1 MEFVCDLR
9 IVIWNFTSKAVMTI
23 INSLPSVV
31 IVGRGNV
38 GKSTLFNK
46 IAEENKALVLAE
58 SGTTRDRLEAQITW
72 QRKTFTLVDTGGL
85 DPKKT
90 DDYYEPIIK
99 QSLAAQE
106 RAAVIV
112 LVADVTVGLIPA
124 DRGIARALRQS
135 GKKVILAVNKC
146 DNQKRRAE
154 AALFHRLNLPLY
166 PVSAKNGV
174 GTGDL
179 LDAITQ
185 LLPQVPAIAMKPDMT
200 LALIGKPNVGK
211 SALLNSLYGEERMI
225 VSPLPHTTRDSQ
237 DVLVLHNE
245 RLFKVIDTAGI
256 RRGSHQG
263 DLVEELS
270 IAKSRQALERSDVVG
285 LVIDISQDITSQD
298 KRLSDEITASGK
310 GIFIIANKW
319 DLIPE
324 KDSATI
330 GRFQKYL
337 AISFPHLSWAPIVF
351 TSATIGTRIKNILA
365 LAWAIYQNF
374 NKQTSEEDLAIFL
387 KKIAVKRKPTIG
399 KGTRR
404 PKLLA
409 LEQEAARPPRFALT
423 IPNKTNLAENYKR
436 FMINMLRDEFDL
448 EGVPVKLTVKEKVY

>member
-1 MEFVCDLR
+1 MNKIHAL
-9 IVIWNFTSKAVMTI
+9 
-23 INSLPSVV
+23 LSVV
-31 IVGRGNV
+31 IVGRSNV

-72 QRKTFTLVDTGGL
+72 QRKTFTLVDTGGM

-90 DDYYEPIIK
+90 DDYCEPIIK
-99 QSLAAQE
+99 QSRTAQE
-106 RAAVIV
+106 RAAVFV
-112 LVADVTVGLIPA
+112 LVVDVTVGLIPA
-124 DRGIARALRQS
+124 DREVSRALRKS
-135 GKKVILAVNKC
+135 GKKIILAVNKC
-146 DNQKRRAE
+146 DNSRRRAE
-154 AALFHRLNLPLY
+154 AALFHQLNLPLY

-185 LLPQVPAIAMKPDMT
+185 LLPETPGLAMKPDMT
-200 LALIGKPNVGK
+200 FALIGKPNVGK

-237 DVLVLHNE
+237 DVLVLHDE

-256 RRGSHQG
+256 RRSSHQG
-263 DLVEELS
+263 GLVEELS

-285 LVIDISQDITSQD
+285 LVIDISQNITSQD
-298 KRLSDEITASGK
+298 KRLTEEITASGK

-319 DLIPE
+319 DLIPA

-330 GRFQKYL
+330 ERYKKYL
-337 AISFPHLSWAPIVF
+337 AVSFPFLAWAPIVF
-351 TSATIGTRIKNILA
+351 TSATIGTRIKNILT

-374 NKQTSEEDLAIFL
+374 NKRITAEDLAAGL
-387 KKIAVKRKPTIG
+387 KKIEAKRKPTIG

-404 PKLLA
+404 PKLLS
-409 LEQEAARPPRFALT
+409 LEQVAARPPQFILT
-423 IPNKTNLAENYKR
+423 IPNKTNLAANYKR
-436 FMINMLRDEFDL
+436 FMINTLRDEFDL
-448 EGVPVKLTVKEKVY
+448 AGVPIKLTVKEKVY